1 MRDGAN
7 VSPILKATETGAAVP
22 SAAHRGRHGN
32 TVPFARASR
41 IFILALLGAALPSGC
56 GREQTPSLLP
66 TVHRDPNVLVAYVA
80 CSLVPA
86 MEVARAQFESEY
98 KGKSVTIDSAQ
109 PSELM
114 DRIRSGAIPDV
125 FVCPS
130 DAEIGVLEREGFLDR
145 KTRQPIASLRLAIA
159 LPADSSA
166 DISSYRDL
174 ASSQV
179 TSITMSTFGITS
191 LGTDAKQAL
200 ERAGV
205 WSEIQ
210 HKLILQATPLD
221 AVKLVAEGEADATFV
236 YDPCCLLQTDSE
248 IPFDS
253 LRIVSPEDA
262 DAERSRHVLIVVH
275 KRSPNL
281 LLAQRF
287 IRLVSDESMRS
298 VLTGVGLPTAPEPQA
313 DGEAPD

>member
-1 MRDGAN
+1 MRDAAN

-56 GREQTPSLLP
+56 GREQTPSVLP

-98 KGKSVTIDSAQ
+98 EGKSVTIDSAQ

-114 DRIRSGAIPDV
+114 DRIRSGAVPDV
-125 FVCPS
+125 LICPG

-174 ASSQV
+174 ASSQI

-210 HKLILQATPLD
+210 NKLILQATPLE
-221 AVKLVAEGEADATFV
+221 AVQLVAEGEADATFV
-236 YDPCCLLQTDSE
+236 YDPCFLLQTDSE

-287 IRLVSDESMRS
+287 IRLVSDEPMRS
-298 VLTGVGLPTAPEPQA
+298 VLTGVGLPTAPAPQA